1 MSSDPMRDPAT
12 PEEDVSE
19 KPDNEYRQDADGGP
33 TPEESHGHGRGG
45 MGEEVKRKEDRRFIT
60 GRGNYV
66 DDIKK
71 EGMLHCEL
79 VRSPHA
85 HARIE
90 GIDTS
95 RAEALDGVVAVLTA
109 EDLAAH
115 DLATMPTLMDDTQDV
130 LVSDKVKFQ
139 SQEVAAVIATDRYV
153 AKDGAEKVEVD
164 YETLDAVV
172 DSKKAMAEDAPL
184 VRDDIEGQEDNHI
197 FTWETGDEEATTQAF
212 EDADVTVE
220 EDMYYQRIHPAPIET
235 CGCVADWD
243 TANEKMTV
251 HLTSQAPHAH
261 RTLFSMVSGIPEH
274 KVRIV
279 SPDVG
284 GGFGNKVPI
293 YPGYV
298 VAAAA
303 SYVLGKPVKWV
314 EERSENIQTTHFA
327 RDYEMTGRVAATEE
341 GTITGID
348 VEVLANHGAYNA
360 AAQPSKFPAGFFKIF
375 TGSYDIPAA
384 HGTVDAVYTNT
395 APGGIAYRCSF
406 RVTEAVYLIE
416 RLVKS
421 LSQELDMDP
430 AELRRKNFIP
440 ADAFPYESA
449 TGWTY
454 DSGDYERA
462 LDQALEGVGYD
473 ELRAEQQRRIDE
485 DADKLL
491 GIGLST
497 FTEIVGAGPG
507 KQCDIAGV
515 EMFDSAEIRVHPTG
529 NATVRIG
536 VQTQGQGHET
546 TFAQIVAE
554 ELGLDVDDVTVE
566 HGDTDTDPYGLG
578 TYASRST
585 PVGGAATAVAARK
598 VREKAKSIAANELEV
613 DEADVEWDRDSGSFH
628 VTGAPD
634 RAVTMTEVAGA
645 SYMNSP
651 ANEEPGL
658 EAVDYYDPPN
668 MTYPFGAYVCVV
680 EIDRETGE
688 LEIPTFYALDD
699 CGNRINPMI
708 IEGQVHGGVAQ
719 GIATALLEEVT
730 YDDDGNVTAGDF
742 MNYLLP
748 TSMEVP
754 EMETDYTVTPSPHH
768 PIGAKGVGESPTVG
782 SPPAVVNAVVDAMA
796 HAGVRHVDMPM
807 TPDRVWSVLD
817 DAGLARDPADAFDDG
832 AAVADGGDEDGTAAD
847 D

>member
-1 MSSDPMRDPAT
+1 MSSETRD
-12 PEEDVSE
+12 
-19 KPDNEYRQDADGGP
+19 KPDAKYREDEDGGP
-33 TPEESHGHGRGG
+33 NPEKDCGHDRGG

-71 EGMLHCEL
+71 EGMLHCEI

-85 HARIE
+85 HANVESINTE
-90 GIDTS
+90 
-95 RAEALDGVVAVLTA
+95 RAEKMDEVVAVLTA

-115 DLATMPTLMDDTQDV
+115 DLATMPTLMDDTQEV
-130 LVSDKVKFQ
+130 LVRDKVKFQ
-139 SQEVAAVIATDRYV
+139 SQEVAAVIATDRYA
-153 AKDGAEKVEVD
+153 AKDGAERVEVEYD
-164 YETLDAVV
+164 TLDPVV
-172 DSKKAMAEDAPL
+172 EAEKAKDEDAPV
-184 VRDDIEGQEDNHI
+184 VREDLDQDDNHI
-197 FTWETGDEEATTQAF
+197 FTWETGDEEATEEAF
-212 EDADVTVE
+212 EEAPVTVE
-220 EDMYYQRIHPAPIET
+220 EDMYYQRLHPAPIET

-243 TANEKMTV
+243 QDDEKMTV
-251 HLTSQAPHAH
+251 HMTSQAPHAH
-261 RTLFSMVSGIPEH
+261 RTLFSMVSGIPEN

-303 SYVLGKPVKWV
+303 SYVLERPVKWV
-314 EERSENIQTTHFA
+314 EERSENIQTTSFA
-327 RDYEMTGRVAATEE
+327 RDYDMTGRIAATEDGE
-341 GTITGID
+341 ITAVD
-348 VEVLANHGAYNA
+348 VDVLADHGAYNA

-375 TGSYDIPAA
+375 TGSYDIEHA
-384 HGTVDAVYTNT
+384 HGTVDAYYTNT

-416 RLVKS
+416 RMVKA
-421 LSQELDMDP
+421 LAQELDMDP
-430 AELRRKNFIP
+430 AEVRRKNFIP
-440 ADAFPYESA
+440 KEAFPYESS

-462 LDQALEGVGYD
+462 LDKALESVDYD
-473 ELRAEQQRRIDE
+473 ELREEQQRRIAND
-485 DADKLL
+485 DDKLL

-554 ELGLDVDDVTVE
+554 ELGLDVEDVTVE
-566 HGDTDTDPYGLG
+566 HGDTDTEPYGLG

-598 VREKAKSIAANELEV
+598 VREKAKSIASNELEV
-613 DEADVEWDRDSGSFH
+613 AEEDVVWDRQSGAFH
-628 VTGAPD
+628 VKGAPD
-634 RAVTMTEVAGA
+634 RSLTIEEIAGA

-651 ANEEPGL
+651 PDEEPGL

-668 MTYPFGAYVCVV
+668 MTFPFGAYVCVV
-680 EIDRETGE
+680 EVDRETGE
-688 LEIPTFYALDD
+688 VDIRNFYALDD

-708 IEGQVHGGVAQ
+708 VEGQVHGGVAQ
-719 GIATALLEEVT
+719 GIGTAMLEHVT
-730 YDDDGNVTAGDF
+730 YDDEGNVTAGDF

-748 TSMEVP
+748 TSMEIP
-754 EMETDYTVTPSPHH
+754 EIETDYTVTPSPHH

-782 SPPAVVNAVVDAMA
+782 SPPAVVNAVVDAME
-796 HAGVRHVDMPM
+796 HAGVTHVDMPM
-807 TPDRVWSVLD
+807 TPDRVWEVLD
-817 DAGLARDPADAFDDG
+817 DAGLAIDPAENMEFDIDVEDAS
-832 AAVADGGDEDGTAAD
+832 AD

>member
-1 MSSDPMRDPAT
+1 MSSDRRT
-12 PEEDVSE
+12 
-19 KPDNEYRQDADGGP
+19 KPDEPYREDADGGP
-33 TPEESHGHGRGG
+33 DPETHCGHGRGG
-45 MGEEVKRKEDRRFIT
+45 MGQEVKRKEDRRFIT
-60 GRGNYV
+60 GQGRYV

-71 EGMLHCEL
+71 EGMLHCQI
-79 VRSPHA
+79 VRSQYA

-90 GIDTS
+90 EIDTEA
-95 RAEALDGVVAVLTA
+95 AEAVDGVVAVLTA
-109 EDLAAH
+109 EDLAAY
-115 DLATMPTLMDDTQDV
+115 DLATMPTLMEDTQEV
-130 LVSDKVKFQ
+130 LVADKVKFQ
-139 SQEVAAVIATDRYV
+139 SQEVAAVIAEDRYA
-153 AKDGAEKVEVD
+153 AKDGAEAVRVSYD
-164 YETLDAVV
+164 SLDPVT
-172 DSKKAMAEDAPL
+172 DAEAALEDDAPV
-184 VRDDIEGQEDNHI
+184 VREDLEEETNHI
-197 FTWETGDEEATTQAF
+197 FTWEVGDAEETQAAF
-212 EDADVTVE
+212 DEADVTVE
-220 EDMYYQRIHPAPIET
+220 EDMFYQRLHPAPIET

-243 TANEKMTV
+243 GDDEQMTV

-303 SYVLGKPVKWV
+303 SYVLERPVKWI
-314 EERSENIQTTHFA
+314 EERSENIQTTSFA
-327 RDYEMTGRVAATEE
+327 RDYDMTGRLAATEDGE
-341 GTITGID
+341 ITAMD
-348 VEVLANHGAYNA
+348 VDVLANHGAYNA

-375 TGSYDIPAA
+375 TGSYDIETAHAKLDAA
-384 HGTVDAVYTNT
+384 YTNT

-406 RVTEAVYLIE
+406 RVTEAIYLLE
-416 RLVKS
+416 RMVTVLAD
-421 LSQELDMDP
+421 ELDVDP
-430 AELRRKNFIP
+430 AEIRRQNFIP
-440 ADAFPYESA
+440 EDAFPYESA

-462 LDQALEGVGYD
+462 LEKALDSVDYEA
-473 ELRAEQQRRIDE
+473 LREEQRERIE
-485 DADKLL
+485 NDADTLL

-515 EMFDSAEIRVHPTG
+515 EMFDSADIRLHPTG
-529 NATVRIG
+529 TATVRIG

-554 ELGLDVDDVTVE
+554 ELGLDVADVEVE
-566 HGDTDTDPYGLG
+566 HGDTDTEPYGLG

-598 VREKAKSIAANELEV
+598 VREKARKIAANELEV
-613 DEADVEWDRDSGSFH
+613 AEEDVVWDRQSGDFA
-628 VTGAPD
+628 VAGAPD
-634 RAVTMTEVAGA
+634 RSLSIEEVAGA
-645 SYMNSP
+645 AYMNSP
-651 ANEEPGL
+651 AEAEPGL

-668 MTYPFGAYVCVV
+668 MTFPFGAYVCVV

-688 LEIPTFYALDD
+688 VDIRRFYALDD
-699 CGNRINPMI
+699 CGKRINPMI

-719 GIATALLEEVT
+719 GIGTALMEAVT
-730 YDDDGNVTAGDF
+730 YDENGNVTAGDF

-748 TSMEVP
+748 TSMEIP

-782 SPPAVVNAVVDAMA
+782 SPPAIVNAVVDAMS
-796 HAGVRHVDMPM
+796 HAGVRHVDMPL
-807 TPDRVWSVLD
+807 TPDRVWEAMN
-817 DAGLARDPADAFDDG
+817 DAGLTRDPIEG
-832 AAVADGGDEDGTAAD
+832 LEVADEAAGDD
-847 D
+847 

>member
-1 MSSDPMRDPAT
+1 MSSDTR
-12 PEEDVSE
+12 E
-19 KPDNEYRQDADGGP
+19 KPDAKYRHDEDGGP
-33 TPEESHGHGRGG
+33 DPEEHGGHGRGG

-66 DDIKK
+66 DDVKK
-71 EGMLHCEL
+71 DGMLHCEV

-85 HARIE
+85 HAEVKNIKTE
-90 GIDTS
+90 
-95 RAEALDGVVAVLTA
+95 RAEAMDGVVAVLTA
-109 EDLAAH
+109 EDLEAY
-115 DLATMPTLMDDTQDV
+115 DLATMPTLMDDTQEV
-130 LVSDKVKFQ
+130 LVKDKVKFQ
-139 SQEVAAVIATDRYV
+139 SQEVAAVIAEDRYL
-153 AKDGAEKVEVD
+153 AKDGAEKVQVNYDSREP
-164 YETLDAVV
+164 VV
-172 DSKKAMAEDAPL
+172 DAETAKREDAPV
-184 VRDDIEGQEDNHI
+184 VREDIDQESNHI
-197 FTWETGDEEATTQAF
+197 FTWETGDEAATREAF
-212 EDADVTVE
+212 EAADVTVE
-220 EDMYYQRIHPAPIET
+220 EDMYYQRLHPAPIET

-243 TANEKMTV
+243 QDNEKMTV
-251 HLTSQAPHAH
+251 HMTSQAPHAH

-298 VAAAA
+298 IAAAA
-303 SYVLGKPVKWV
+303 SYVLEQPVKWV
-314 EERSENIQTTHFA
+314 EERSENIQTTSFA
-327 RDYEMTGRVAATEE
+327 RDYDMTGRIAATEDGE
-341 GTITGID
+341 ITAVD
-348 VEVLANHGAYNA
+348 VDVLANHGAYNA

-375 TGSYDIPAA
+375 TGSYDIDAA
-384 HGTVDAVYTNT
+384 HGELEAYYTNT

-416 RLVKS
+416 RMVKV
-421 LSQELDMDP
+421 LAQELDMDP
-430 AELRRKNFIP
+430 AEVRRKNFIP
-440 ADAFPYESA
+440 EDAFPYESA

-454 DSGDYERA
+454 DSGDYHRA
-462 LDQALEGVGYD
+462 LDKALESTNYHD
-473 ELRAEQQRRIDE
+473 LREEQQRRIEKD
-485 DADKLL
+485 DDKLL

-515 EMFDSAEIRVHPTG
+515 EMFDSAEIRLHPTG
-529 NATVRIG
+529 KATVRIG

-554 ELGLDVDDVTVE
+554 ELGLDVDDVQVE
-566 HGDTDTDPYGLG
+566 HGDTDTEPYGLG

-613 DEADVEWDRDSGSFH
+613 AEEDVVWDRESGQFH
-628 VTGAPD
+628 VQGVPEQSLSIAD
-634 RAVTMTEVAGA
+634 IAGA

-651 ANEEPGL
+651 PDQEPGL

-668 MTYPFGAYVCVV
+668 MTFPFGAYVCVV
-680 EIDRETGE
+680 EVDRETGE
-688 LEIPTFYALDD
+688 VDIRKFYALDD
-699 CGNRINPMI
+699 CGNRINPMVV
-708 IEGQVHGGVAQ
+708 EGQIHGGLAQ
-719 GIATALLEEVT
+719 GIGTAMMEHVS
-730 YDDDGNVTAGDF
+730 YDDNGNVTAGDF

-748 TSMEVP
+748 TAMEIP

-782 SPPAVVNAVVDAMA
+782 SPPAIVNAVVDAME
-796 HAGVRHVDMPM
+796 HAGVSHVDMPM
-807 TPDRVWSVLD
+807 TPDRVWGKLEE
-817 DAGLARDPADAFDDG
+817 AGLAKDPAEDLELDIDG
-832 AAVADGGDEDGTAAD
+832 EEAAGD
-847 D
+847 

>member
-1 MSSDPMRDPAT
+1 MSSDR
-12 PEEDVSE
+12 SQ
-19 KPDNEYRQDADGGP
+19 KPDERFRFDEDGGP
-33 TPEESHGHGRGG
+33 EPEKTCGHDRGG
-45 MGEEVKRKEDRRFIT
+45 MGEDVRRKEDRRFVT
-60 GRGNYV
+60 GEGTYV

-71 EGMLHCEL
+71 DGMLHCEI
-79 VRSPHA
+79 VRSPHG
-85 HARIE
+85 HARVVD
-90 GIDTS
+90 IDGS
-95 RAEALDGVVAVLTA
+95 RAESMDDVVAVITA

-115 DLATMPTLMDDTQDV
+115 DLATMPTLMDDTQEV
-130 LVSDKVKFQ
+130 LVREKVKFQ
-139 SQEVAAVIATDRYV
+139 SQEVAAVIATDRYA
-153 AKDGAEKVEVD
+153 AKDGAERVEVEYD
-164 YETLDAVV
+164 TLDAVV
-172 DSKKAMAEDAPL
+172 DAADAKAEDAPI
-184 VRDDIEGQEDNHI
+184 VREDLEEDTNHI
-197 FTWETGDEEATTQAF
+197 FTWEAGDEEATEQAF
-212 EDADVTVE
+212 ADADVTVE
-220 EDMYYQRIHPAPIET
+220 QDMYYQRLHPAPIET

-243 TANEKMTV
+243 EDDEQMTV
-251 HLTSQAPHAH
+251 HMTSQAPHAH

-303 SYVLGKPVKWV
+303 SYVLEQPVKWV
-314 EERSENIQTTHFA
+314 EERSENVQTTSFA
-327 RDYEMTGRVAATEE
+327 RDYDMTGRIAATEDGE
-341 GTITGID
+341 ILGID
-348 VEVLANHGAYNA
+348 TEVLANHGAYNA

-375 TGSYDIPAA
+375 TGSYDVPAA
-384 HGTVDAVYTNT
+384 HASLDAYYTNT

-406 RVTEAVYLIE
+406 RVTEAVYLVE
-416 RLVKS
+416 RLVKA
-421 LSQELDMDP
+421 LAQELDADP
-430 AELRRKNFIP
+430 AEIRRQNFIP
-440 ADAFPYESA
+440 EDAFPYESA
-449 TGWTY
+449 TGWEY
-454 DSGDYERA
+454 DSGNYERA
-462 LDQALEGVGYD
+462 LDKALESVDYD
-473 ELRAEQQRRIDE
+473 GLREEQAERIEND
-485 DADKLL
+485 DDTLL

-515 EMFDSAEIRVHPTG
+515 EMFDSCEIRVHPTG
-529 NATVRIG
+529 TATVRIG

-554 ELGLDVDDVTVE
+554 ELGLDVDSVEVE
-566 HGDTDTDPYGLG
+566 HGDTDTEPYGLG

-598 VREKAKSIAANELEV
+598 VREKAKSVAANELEA
-613 DEADVEWDRDSGSFH
+613 DEEDVVWSRESGAFSIE
-628 VTGAPD
+628 GAPE
-634 RAVTMTEVAGA
+634 RTVTIEEVAAA

-651 ANEEPGL
+651 ADEEPGL

-680 EIDRETGE
+680 EVDRETGE
-688 LEIPTFYALDD
+688 VDIRQFYALDD

-719 GIATALLEEVT
+719 GIGTAMLEHVT

-748 TSMEVP
+748 TAMEIP

-782 SPPAVVNAVVDAMA
+782 SPPAIVNAVVDAMA

-807 TPDRVWSVLD
+807 TADRVWEVLD
-817 DAGLARDPADAFDDG
+817 DAGLSKEPSERFDFDAGAD
-832 AAVADGGDEDGTAAD
+832 DEAAAD
-847 D
+847 DD

>member
-1 MSSDPMRDPAT
+1 MSSDTRRKPDEKYR
-12 PEEDVSE
+12 EDV
-19 KPDNEYRQDADGGP
+19 DGGP
-33 TPEESHGHGRGG
+33 DPEAHGGHGRGG

-60 GRGNYV
+60 GRGTYV

-71 EGMLHCEL
+71 DGMLHCHV

-85 HARIE
+85 HAE
-90 GIDTS
+90 VTDIDTS
-95 RAEALDGVVAVLTA
+95 RAEKMDEVVAVLTA
-109 EDLAAH
+109 EDLAAY
-115 DLATMPTLMDDTQDV
+115 DLATMPTLMDDTQEV
-130 LVSDKVKFQ
+130 LVRDKVKFQ
-139 SQEVAAVIATDRYV
+139 SQEVAAVIATDRY
-153 AKDGAEKVEVD
+153 AARDGADKVAVD
-164 YETLDAVV
+164 YETLDPVV
-172 DSKKAMAEDAPL
+172 DAETAKQADAPV
-184 VRDDIEGQEDNHI
+184 VREDIDQEDNHI
-197 FTWETGDEEATTQAF
+197 FTWETGDAEATERAF
-212 EDADVTVE
+212 ETADVTVE
-220 EDMYYQRIHPAPIET
+220 QDMYYQRLHPAPIET

-243 TANEKMTV
+243 PDNEKMTV
-251 HLTSQAPHAH
+251 HMTSQAPHAH

-298 VAAAA
+298 IAAAA
-303 SYVLGKPVKWV
+303 SYVIGQPVKWI
-314 EERSENIQTTHFA
+314 EERSENIQTTAFA
-327 RDYEMTGRVAATEE
+327 RDYDMTGRIAATEDGE
-341 GTITGID
+341 ITAVD
-348 VEVLANHGAYNA
+348 VDVLANHGAYNA

-375 TGSYDIPAA
+375 TGSYDIEAA
-384 HGTVDAVYTNT
+384 HGTLDAYYTNT

-416 RLVKS
+416 RLVKV
-421 LSQELDMDP
+421 LADELDMDP
-430 AELRRKNFIP
+430 AEVRRRNFIP
-440 ADAFPYESA
+440 KEAFPYESA

-462 LDQALEGVGYD
+462 LDKALASVDYEG
-473 ELRAEQQRRIDE
+473 LRAEQERRRE
-485 DADKLL
+485 ADDDTLL

-529 NATVRIG
+529 KATVRIG

-554 ELGLDVDDVTVE
+554 ELGLDVADVTVE
-566 HGDTDTDPYGLG
+566 HGDTDTEPYGLG

-613 DEADVEWDRDSGSFH
+613 DVEDVTWDRASGAFH

-634 RAVTMTEVAGA
+634 RSVTLAEVAGA

-651 ANEEPGL
+651 ADQEPGL

-668 MTYPFGAYVCVV
+668 MTFPFGAYVCVV
-680 EIDRETGE
+680 EVDRETGE
-688 LEIPTFYALDD
+688 VDIRQFYALDD

-708 IEGQVHGGVAQ
+708 VEGQVHGGLAQ
-719 GIATALLEEVT
+719 GIGTAMLEHVT
-730 YDDDGNVTAGDF
+730 YDDNGNVTAGDF

-748 TSMEVP
+748 TAMEVP
-754 EMETDYTVTPSPHH
+754 EMDTDYTVTPSPHH

-782 SPPAVVNAVVDAMA
+782 SPPAIVNAVVDAMS
-796 HAGVRHVDMPM
+796 HAGVTHVDMPM
-807 TPDRVWSVLD
+807 TPDRVWAALD
-817 DAGLARDPADAFDDG
+817 EADLAVDPADRLEFEFDVEADAGPDADSDG
-832 AAVADGGDEDGTAAD
+832 DGEASAD
-847 D
+847 

>member
-1 MSSDPMRDPAT
+1 MSSDRRT
-12 PEEDVSE
+12 
-19 KPDNEYRQDADGGP
+19 KPDEPYREDADGGP
-33 TPEESHGHGRGG
+33 DPETHCGHGRGG
-45 MGEEVKRKEDRRFIT
+45 MGQEVKRKEDRRFIT
-60 GRGNYV
+60 GQGRYV

-71 EGMLHCEL
+71 EGMLHCQI
-79 VRSPHA
+79 VRSQYA

-90 GIDTS
+90 EIDTEA
-95 RAEALDGVVAVLTA
+95 AEVVDGVVAVLTA
-109 EDLAAH
+109 EDLAAY
-115 DLATMPTLMDDTQDV
+115 DLATMPTLMEDTQEV
-130 LVSDKVKFQ
+130 LVADKVKFQ
-139 SQEVAAVIATDRYV
+139 SQEVAAVIAEDRYA
-153 AKDGAEKVEVD
+153 AKDGAEAVRVSYD
-164 YETLDAVV
+164 SLDPVT
-172 DSKKAMAEDAPL
+172 DAEAALEDDAPV
-184 VRDDIEGQEDNHI
+184 VREDLEEDTNHI
-197 FTWETGDEEATTQAF
+197 FTWEVGDAEETQAAF
-212 EDADVTVE
+212 DEADVTVE
-220 EDMYYQRIHPAPIET
+220 EDMFYQRLHPAPIET

-243 TANEKMTV
+243 GDDEQMTV

-303 SYVLGKPVKWV
+303 SYVLERPVKWI
-314 EERSENIQTTHFA
+314 EERSENIQTTSFA
-327 RDYEMTGRVAATEE
+327 RDYDMTGRLAATADGE
-341 GTITGID
+341 ITAMD
-348 VEVLANHGAYNA
+348 VDVLANHGAYNA

-375 TGSYDIPAA
+375 TGSYDIETAHAKLDAA
-384 HGTVDAVYTNT
+384 YTNT

-406 RVTEAVYLIE
+406 RVTEAIYLLE
-416 RLVKS
+416 RMVTVLAD
-421 LSQELDMDP
+421 ELDVDP
-430 AELRRKNFIP
+430 AEIRRQNFIP
-440 ADAFPYESA
+440 EDAFPYESA

-462 LDQALEGVGYD
+462 LEKALDSVDYEA
-473 ELRAEQQRRIDE
+473 LREEQRERIE
-485 DADKLL
+485 NDADTLL

-515 EMFDSAEIRVHPTG
+515 EMFDSADIRLHPTG
-529 NATVRIG
+529 TATVRIG

-554 ELGLDVDDVTVE
+554 ELGLDVADVEVE
-566 HGDTDTDPYGLG
+566 HGDTDTEPYGLG

-598 VREKAKSIAANELEV
+598 VREKARNIAANELEV
-613 DEADVEWDRDSGSFH
+613 AGEDVVWDRQSGDFA
-628 VTGAPD
+628 VAGAPD
-634 RAVTMTEVAGA
+634 RSLSIEEVAGA
-645 SYMNSP
+645 AYMNSP
-651 ANEEPGL
+651 AEAEPGL

-668 MTYPFGAYVCVV
+668 MTFPFGAYVCVV

-688 LEIPTFYALDD
+688 VDIRQFYALDD
-699 CGNRINPMI
+699 CGKRINPMI

-719 GIATALLEEVT
+719 GIGTALMEAVT
-730 YDDDGNVTAGDF
+730 YDENGNVTAGDF

-748 TSMEVP
+748 TSMEIP

-782 SPPAVVNAVVDAMA
+782 SPPAIVNAVVDAMS
-796 HAGVRHVDMPM
+796 HAGVRHVDMPL
-807 TPDRVWSVLD
+807 TPDRVWEAMN
-817 DAGLARDPADAFDDG
+817 DAGLTRDPIEG
-832 AAVADGGDEDGTAAD
+832 LEVADEAAGDD
-847 D
+847 

>member
-1 MSSDPMRDPAT
+1 MSSESDAT
-12 PEEDVSE
+12 ETEAE
-19 KPDNEYRQDADGGP
+19 TQKPDAKYRHDADGGP
-33 TPEESHGHGRGG
+33 DPERDHGHGRGG
-45 MGEEVKRKEDRRFIT
+45 MGEEVRRKEDRRFIT

-71 EGMLHCEL
+71 DGMLHCEI

-85 HARIE
+85 HARIND
-90 GIDTS
+90 INKD
-95 RAEALDGVVAVLTA
+95 RALKLDGVVAVLTA
-109 EDLAAH
+109 DDLAEY
-115 DLATMPTLMDDTQDV
+115 DLATMPTLMEDTQDV
-130 LVSDKVKFQ
+130 LVNDKVKFQ

-153 AKDGAEKVEVD
+153 AKDGADKVEVD
-164 YETLDAVV
+164 YETLDPVV
-172 DSKKAMAEDAPL
+172 DAADAMEEDAPL
-184 VRDDIEGQEDNHI
+184 VRDDIEGQESNHI
-197 FTWETGDEEATTQAF
+197 FSWETGDAEATEAAF
-212 EDADVTVE
+212 DEADVVVE
-220 EDMYYQRIHPAPIET
+220 EDMYYQRLHPAPIET

-243 TANEKMTV
+243 TADEKMTV
-251 HLTSQAPHAH
+251 HMTSQAPHAH

-303 SYVLGKPVKWV
+303 SYVLGQPVKWI
-314 EERSENIQTTHFA
+314 EERSENIQTTSFA
-327 RDYEMTGRVAATEE
+327 RDYDMTGRIAATADGE
-341 GTITGID
+341 ITGVD
-348 VEVLANHGAYNA
+348 VDVLANHGAYNA

-384 HGTVDAVYTNT
+384 HGHLDAVYTNT

-416 RLVKS
+416 RLVKA
-421 LSQELDMDP
+421 LAQELEMDP

-440 ADAFPYESA
+440 KEAFPYESA

-462 LDQALEGVGYD
+462 LDKALESVDYEG
-473 ELRAEQQRRIDE
+473 LREEQQRRIDE
-485 DADKLL
+485 DDDRLL
-491 GIGLST
+491 GVGLST

-507 KQCDIAGV
+507 KQCDIAGI

-529 NATVRIG
+529 KATVRIG

-554 ELGLDVDDVTVE
+554 ELGMDVQDVQVE
-566 HGDTDTDPYGLG
+566 HGDTDTEPYGLG

-598 VREKAKSIAANELEV
+598 VREKAKKIAANELEV
-613 DEADVEWDRDSGSFH
+613 AEADVTWDRDSGAFH
-628 VTGAPD
+628 VEGAPD
-634 RAVTMTEVAGA
+634 RAVTMTEVAAA

-651 ANEEPGL
+651 ADEEPGL

-668 MTYPFGAYVCVV
+668 MTYPFGSYVCVV
-680 EIDRETGE
+680 EVDRETGE
-688 LEIPTFYALDD
+688 VDIRQFYALDD

-719 GIATALLEEVT
+719 GIGTAMLEHVT
-730 YDDDGNVTAGDF
+730 YDENGNVTGGDF

-748 TSMEVP
+748 TSMEIP
-754 EMETDYTVTPSPHH
+754 EMDTDYTVTPSPHH

-782 SPPAVVNAVVDAMA
+782 SPPAIVNAVVDAMA
-796 HAGVRHVDMPM
+796 HAGVTHVDMPL
-807 TPDRVWSVLD
+807 TPDRVWDVLD
-817 DAGLARDPADAFDDG
+817 DAGLARDPAERLAGELELDLGDDAD
-832 AAVADGGDEDGTAAD
+832 ASAD
-847 D
+847 

>member
-1 MSSDPMRDPAT
+1 MSSDTDDTRQ
-12 PEEDVSE
+12 
-19 KPDNEYRQDADGGP
+19 KPDEQYRHDVDGGP
-33 TPEESHGHGRGG
+33 NPEEHCGHGRGG
-45 MGEEVKRKEDRRFIT
+45 MGEDVKRKEDRRFIT
-60 GRGNYV
+60 GHGNYV
-66 DDIKK
+66 DDVKK
-71 EGMLHCEL
+71 DGMLHCEV

-90 GIDTS
+90 AIDTE
-95 RAEALDGVVAVLTA
+95 RAEAMDDVVAVLTA

-130 LVSDKVKFQ
+130 LVADKVKFQ
-139 SQEVAAVIATDRYV
+139 SQEVAAVVATDRYA
-153 AKDGAEKVEVD
+153 AKDGAERVD
-164 YETLDAVV
+164 VTYETLDPVV
-172 DSKKAMAEDAPL
+172 EAEDAKAEDAPI
-184 VRDDIEGQEDNHI
+184 VREDLDEDTNHI
-197 FTWETGDEEATTQAF
+197 FTWETGDEAATEAAF
-212 EDADVTVE
+212 EAADVVAE
-220 EDMYYQRIHPAPIET
+220 ETMYYQRIHPAPIET

-243 TANEKMTV
+243 PDNDKMTV
-251 HLTSQAPHAH
+251 HMTSQAPHAH
-261 RTLFSMVSGIPEH
+261 RTLFSMVSGIPEN

-298 VAAAA
+298 IAAAA
-303 SYVLGKPVKWV
+303 SYVLETPVKWV
-314 EERSENIQTTHFA
+314 EERSENIQTTSFA
-327 RDYEMTGRVAATEE
+327 RDYDMTGRIAATEDGE
-341 GTITGID
+341 ITAID
-348 VEVLANHGAYNA
+348 VDVLANHGAYNA

-375 TGSYDIPAA
+375 TGSYDIEAA
-384 HGTVDAVYTNT
+384 HGSLDAYYTNT

-406 RVTEAVYLIE
+406 RVTEAVYLVE
-416 RLVKS
+416 RMVRVLAE
-421 LSQELDMDP
+421 ELDMDP

-440 ADAFPYESA
+440 KEAFPYESS

-462 LDQALEGVGYD
+462 LDKALESVDYD
-473 ELRAEQQRRIDE
+473 GLREEQQRRIEEND
-485 DADKLL
+485 DKLL

-507 KQCDIAGV
+507 KQCDIAGI

-529 NATVRIG
+529 KATVRIG

-554 ELGLDVDDVTVE
+554 ELGLDVDEVTVE
-566 HGDTDTDPYGLG
+566 HGDTDTEPYGLG

-598 VREKAKSIAANELEV
+598 VRDKAKRVAANELEV
-613 DEADVEWDRDSGSFH
+613 AKEDVVWDRESGAFH
-628 VTGAPD
+628 VEGAPD
-634 RAVTMTEVAGA
+634 RTITMAEIAGA

-651 ANEEPGL
+651 ADEEPGL

-668 MTYPFGAYVCVV
+668 MTFPFGAYVCVV

-688 LEIPTFYALDD
+688 VDIRKFYALDD

-708 IEGQVHGGVAQ
+708 IEGQVHGGLAQ
-719 GIATALLEEVT
+719 GIGTAMLEHVT
-730 YDDDGNVTAGDF
+730 YDDNGNVTGGDF

-748 TSMEVP
+748 TSMEIP

-782 SPPAVVNAVVDAMA
+782 SPPAIVNAVVDAMS
-796 HAGVRHVDMPM
+796 HAGVTHVDMPM
-807 TPDRVWSVLD
+807 TPDRVWDVLD
-817 DAGLARDPADAFDDG
+817 EAGLATDPADRFEFDFDDESE
-832 AAVADGGDEDGTAAD
+832 AAAD

>member
-1 MSSDPMRDPAT
+1 MSS
-12 PEEDVSE
+12 ESQ
-19 KPDNEYRQDADGGP
+19 KPDAKYRQDEDGGP
-33 TPEESHGHGRGG
+33 DPEEHGGHGRGG

-71 EGMLHCEL
+71 DGMLHCEI

-85 HARIE
+85 HADVKNIRTE
-90 GIDTS
+90 
-95 RAEALDGVVAVLTA
+95 RAEQMDGVVAVLTA
-109 EDLAAH
+109 EDLEAY
-115 DLATMPTLMDDTQDV
+115 DLATMPTLMDDTQEV
-130 LVSDKVKFQ
+130 LVKDKVKFQ
-139 SQEVAAVIATDRYV
+139 SQEVAAVIAEDRYL
-153 AKDGAEKVEVD
+153 AKDGAEKVHVNYD
-164 YETLDAVV
+164 SRDPVV
-172 DSKKAMAEDAPL
+172 DAGKAKAEDAPV
-184 VRDDIEGQEDNHI
+184 VREDIDQESNHI
-197 FTWETGDEEATTQAF
+197 FTWETGDEDATRAAF
-212 EDADVTVE
+212 EAADVTVE
-220 EDMYYQRIHPAPIET
+220 EDMYYQRLHPAPIET

-243 TANEKMTV
+243 QDNEKMTV
-251 HLTSQAPHAH
+251 HMTSQAPHAH

-303 SYVLGKPVKWV
+303 SYVLEQPVKWV
-314 EERSENIQTTHFA
+314 EERSENIQTTSFA
-327 RDYEMTGRVAATEE
+327 RDYDMTGRVAATEDGE
-341 GTITGID
+341 IKAVD
-348 VEVLANHGAYNA
+348 VDVLANHGAYNA

-375 TGSYDIPAA
+375 TGSYDIEAA
-384 HGTVDAVYTNT
+384 HGELEAYYTNT

-406 RVTEAVYLIE
+406 RVTEAIYLIE
-416 RLVKS
+416 RMVKV
-421 LSQELDMDP
+421 LAQELDMDP
-430 AELRRKNFIP
+430 AEVRRENFIP
-440 ADAFPYESA
+440 KEAFPYESA

-462 LDQALEGVGYD
+462 LDKALESTNYH
-473 ELRAEQQRRIDE
+473 ELREEQQRRVEE
-485 DADKLL
+485 DDDKLL

-529 NATVRIG
+529 KATVRIG

-554 ELGLDVDDVTVE
+554 ELGMDVDDVQVE
-566 HGDTDTDPYGLG
+566 HGDTDTEPYGLG

-613 DEADVEWDRDSGSFH
+613 AEEDVVWDRTSGQFH
-628 VTGAPD
+628 VKGVPEQSLSIA
-634 RAVTMTEVAGA
+634 EIAGA

-651 ANEEPGL
+651 PDEEPGL

-668 MTYPFGAYVCVV
+668 MTFPFGAYVCVV

-688 LEIPTFYALDD
+688 VDIRKFYALDD
-699 CGNRINPMI
+699 CGNRINPMVV
-708 IEGQVHGGVAQ
+708 EGQVHGGLAQ
-719 GIATALLEEVT
+719 GIGTAMMEHVS
-730 YDDDGNVTAGDF
+730 YDDNGNVTAGDF

-748 TSMEVP
+748 TAMEIP

-782 SPPAVVNAVVDAMA
+782 SPPAIVNAVVDAME
-796 HAGVRHVDMPM
+796 HAGVSHVDMPM
-807 TPDRVWSVLD
+807 TPDRVWQKLD
-817 DAGLARDPADAFDDG
+817 EAGLAKDPAEDLELDLEG
-832 AAVADGGDEDGTAAD
+832 EEAAGD
-847 D
+847 

>member
-1 MSSDPMRDPAT
+1 MSSDRRT
-12 PEEDVSE
+12 
-19 KPDNEYRQDADGGP
+19 KPDEPYREDADGGP
-33 TPEESHGHGRGG
+33 DPETHCGHGRGG
-45 MGEEVKRKEDRRFIT
+45 MGQEVKRKEDRRFIT
-60 GRGNYV
+60 GQGRYV

-71 EGMLHCEL
+71 EGMLHCQI
-79 VRSPHA
+79 VRSQYA

-90 GIDTS
+90 EIDTEA
-95 RAEALDGVVAVLTA
+95 AEAVDGVVAVLTA
-109 EDLAAH
+109 EDLAAY
-115 DLATMPTLMDDTQDV
+115 DLATMPTLMEDTQEV
-130 LVSDKVKFQ
+130 LVADKVKFQ
-139 SQEVAAVIATDRYV
+139 SQEVAAVIAEDRYA
-153 AKDGAEKVEVD
+153 AKDGAEAVRVSYD
-164 YETLDAVV
+164 SLDPVT
-172 DSKKAMAEDAPL
+172 DAEAALEDDAPV
-184 VRDDIEGQEDNHI
+184 VREDLEEDTNHI
-197 FTWETGDEEATTQAF
+197 FTWEVGDAEETQAAF
-212 EDADVTVE
+212 DEADVTVE
-220 EDMYYQRIHPAPIET
+220 EDMFYQRLHPAPIET

-243 TANEKMTV
+243 GDDEQMTV

-303 SYVLGKPVKWV
+303 SYVLERPVKWI
-314 EERSENIQTTHFA
+314 EERSENIQTTSFA
-327 RDYEMTGRVAATEE
+327 RDYDMTGRLAATEDGE
-341 GTITGID
+341 ITAMD
-348 VEVLANHGAYNA
+348 VDVLANHGAYNA

-375 TGSYDIPAA
+375 TGSYDIETAHAKLDAA
-384 HGTVDAVYTNT
+384 YTNT

-406 RVTEAVYLIE
+406 RVTEAIYLLE
-416 RLVKS
+416 RMVTVLAD
-421 LSQELDMDP
+421 ELDADP
-430 AELRRKNFIP
+430 AEIRRKNFIP
-440 ADAFPYESA
+440 EDAFPYESA

-462 LDQALEGVGYD
+462 LEKALDWVDYEA
-473 ELRAEQQRRIDE
+473 LREEQRERIE
-485 DADKLL
+485 NDADTLL

-515 EMFDSAEIRVHPTG
+515 EMFDSADIRLHPTG
-529 NATVRIG
+529 TATVRIG

-554 ELGLDVDDVTVE
+554 ELGLDVADVEVE
-566 HGDTDTDPYGLG
+566 HGDTDTEPYGLG

-598 VREKAKSIAANELEV
+598 VREKARKIAANELEV
-613 DEADVEWDRDSGSFH
+613 AEEDVVWDRQSGDFA
-628 VTGAPD
+628 VAGAPD
-634 RAVTMTEVAGA
+634 RSLSIEEVAGA
-645 SYMNSP
+645 AYMNSP
-651 ANEEPGL
+651 AEAEPGL

-668 MTYPFGAYVCVV
+668 MTFPFGAYVCVV

-688 LEIPTFYALDD
+688 VDIRQFYALDD
-699 CGNRINPMI
+699 CGKRINPMI

-719 GIATALLEEVT
+719 GIGTALMEAVT
-730 YDDDGNVTAGDF
+730 YDENGNVTAGDF

-748 TSMEVP
+748 TSMEIP

-782 SPPAVVNAVVDAMA
+782 SPPAIVNAVVDAMS
-796 HAGVRHVDMPM
+796 HAGVRHLDMPL
-807 TPDRVWSVLD
+807 TPDRVWEAMN
-817 DAGLARDPADAFDDG
+817 DAGLTRDPIEG
-832 AAVADGGDEDGTAAD
+832 LEVADEAAGDD
-847 D
+847 

>member
-1 MSSDPMRDPAT
+1 MSHDVQDSPDAKYR
-12 PEEDVSE
+12 EDE
-19 KPDNEYRQDADGGP
+19 DGGP
-33 TPEESHGHGRGG
+33 DPEAHGGHGRGG
-45 MGEEVKRKEDRRFIT
+45 MGEEVKRKEDRRFVT
-60 GRGNYV
+60 GRGTYV

-71 EGMLHCEL
+71 DGMLHCHV

-85 HARIE
+85 HARVE
-90 GIDTS
+90 DIDTE
-95 RAEALDGVVAVLTA
+95 RAMDVDGVVAVLTS

-115 DLATMPTLMDDTQDV
+115 DLATMPTLMDDTQEV
-130 LVSDKVKFQ
+130 LVRDKVKFQ
-139 SQEVAAVIATDRYV
+139 SQEVAAVIAEDRYA
-153 AKDGAEKVEVD
+153 AKDGADRVQVEYD
-164 YETLDAVV
+164 TMDPVV
-172 DSKKAMAEDAPL
+172 DAEKAKDEDAPV
-184 VRDDIEGQEDNHI
+184 VREDIDQESNHI
-197 FTWETGDEEATTQAF
+197 FSWETGDEEATRQAF

-220 EDMYYQRIHPAPIET
+220 EDMYYQRLHPAPIET

-243 TANEKMTV
+243 QDAEKMTV
-251 HLTSQAPHAH
+251 HMTSQAPHAH

-303 SYVLGKPVKWV
+303 SYVLEQPVKWV
-314 EERSENIQTTHFA
+314 EERSENIQTTSFA
-327 RDYEMTGRVAATEE
+327 RDYDMTGKVAATEDGE
-341 GTITGID
+341 IEAID
-348 VEVLANHGAYNA
+348 VDVLANHGAYNA

-375 TGSYDIPAA
+375 TGSYDVDAA
-384 HGTVDAVYTNT
+384 HGSLEAYYTNT

-406 RVTEAVYLIE
+406 RVTEAVYLVE
-416 RLVKS
+416 RLVKV
-421 LSQELDMDP
+421 LAEELDMDP
-430 AELRRKNFIP
+430 AAVRRKNFIP
-440 ADAFPYESA
+440 SEAFPYESA

-462 LDQALEGVGYD
+462 LDQALEAVDYA
-473 ELRAEQQRRIDE
+473 ELREEQQRRLAE
-485 DADKLL
+485 DDDKLL

-515 EMFDSAEIRVHPTG
+515 EMFDSAEIRLHPTG
-529 NATVRIG
+529 KATVRIG

-554 ELGLDVDDVTVE
+554 ELGLDVDDVQVE
-566 HGDTDTDPYGLG
+566 HGDTDTEPYGLG

-598 VREKAKSIAANELEV
+598 VREKARSIAANELEV
-613 DEADVEWDRDSGSFH
+613 AEEDVEWDRQSGAFH

-634 RAVTMTEVAGA
+634 RSLTVADVAGA

-651 ANEEPGL
+651 ADQEPGL

-668 MTYPFGAYVCVV
+668 MTFPFGAYVCVV
-680 EIDRETGE
+680 EVDRETGE
-688 LEIPTFYALDD
+688 VDIRTFYALDD

-708 IEGQVHGGVAQ
+708 IEGQVHGGLAQ
-719 GIATALLEEVT
+719 GIGTAMLEEVT
-730 YDDDGNVTAGDF
+730 YDDSGNVTGGDF

-748 TSMEVP
+748 TSMEIP

-782 SPPAVVNAVVDAMA
+782 SPPAIVNAVVDAMS
-796 HAGVRHVDMPM
+796 HAGVDHVDMPM

-817 DAGLARDPADAFDDG
+817 EAGLAKEPADSLELDLDLDDEE
-832 AAVADGGDEDGTAAD
+832 ASAD
-847 D
+847 

>member
-1 MSSDPMRDPAT
+1 MSSET
-12 PEEDVSE
+12 E
-19 KPDNEYRQDADGGP
+19 KPDAKYRHDEDGGP
-33 TPEESHGHGRGG
+33 DPEAHHGHGRGG

-60 GRGNYV
+60 GHGNYV

-71 EGMLHCEL
+71 DGMLHCEI

-85 HARIE
+85 HAYVKSINK
-90 GIDTS
+90 D
-95 RAEALDGVVAVLTA
+95 RALNVDGVVAVLTA
-109 EDLAAH
+109 EDLAEY

-130 LVSDKVKFQ
+130 LVQDKVKFQ
-139 SQEVAAVIATDRYV
+139 SQEVAAVIATDRYN

-172 DSKKAMAEDAPL
+172 DARKALEPDAPL
-184 VRDDIEGQEDNHI
+184 VRDDIEGNDSNHI
-197 FTWETGDEEATTQAF
+197 FTWETGDKEATEKAF
-212 EDADVTVE
+212 DEADVTVE
-220 EDMYYQRIHPAPIET
+220 QDMYYQRIHPAPIET

-303 SYVLGKPVKWV
+303 SYVIGQPVKWM

-327 RDYEMTGRVAATEE
+327 RDYEMTGRVAATKE
-341 GTITGID
+341 GIITGID
-348 VEVLANHGAYNA
+348 VDVLADHGAYNA

-375 TGSYDIPAA
+375 TGSYDVPAA
-384 HGTVDAVYTNT
+384 YCKLDAAYTNT

-416 RLVKS
+416 RMVKV

-430 AELRRKNFIP
+430 AEIRRKNFIP
-440 ADAFPYESA
+440 KEAFPYESA

-462 LDQALEGVGYD
+462 LDKALEAVDYEG
-473 ELRAEQQRRIDE
+473 LREEQQRRL
-485 DADKLL
+485 DADDDKLL
-491 GIGLST
+491 GIGFST

-554 ELGLDVDDVTVE
+554 ELGLDVEDITIE

-598 VREKAKSIAANELEV
+598 VREKAKNIAANELEV
-613 DEADVEWDRDSGSFH
+613 AEEDVVWDRSTGAFQ
-628 VTGAPD
+628 VKGAPD
-634 RAVTMTEVAGA
+634 RSVTMKEVAFA
-645 SYMNSP
+645 SYTNSP
-651 ANEEPGL
+651 ATEEPGL

-668 MTYPFGAYVCVV
+668 MTFPFGAYVCVV

-688 LEIPTFYALDD
+688 VDIRKFYALDD
-699 CGNRINPMI
+699 CGNRINPMV
-708 IEGQVHGGVAQ
+708 IEGQIHGGLAQ
-719 GIATALLEEVT
+719 GIATAMLEEVT
-730 YDDDGNVTAGDF
+730 FDDNGNVTAGDF

-748 TSMEVP
+748 TAMEIP
-754 EMETDYTVTPSPHH
+754 HMDTDYTVTPSPHH

-782 SPPAVVNAVVDAMA
+782 SPPAIVNAVVDAMS

-817 DAGLARDPADAFDDG
+817 EAGLALDPADRFEFDADAG
-832 AAVADGGDEDGTAAD
+832 AEAD

>member
-1 MSSDPMRDPAT
+1 MSS
-12 PEEDVSE
+12 ESNE
-19 KPDNEYRQDADGGP
+19 KPDAVYRHDEDGGP
-33 TPEESHGHGRGG
+33 DPESHGGHGRGG
-45 MGEEVKRKEDRRFIT
+45 MGQSVTRKEDNRFIQ

-71 EGMLHCEL
+71 DGMLHCEI

-90 GIDTS
+90 DINTE
-95 RAEALDGVVAVLTA
+95 RALAVDGVIAVITA
-109 EDLAAH
+109 EDLAAYE
-115 DLATMPTLMDDTQDV
+115 LATMPTLMEDTQDV

-139 SQEVAAVIATDRYV
+139 YQEVAAVIAEDRYV
-153 AKDGAEKVEVD
+153 AKDGAEKVEVT
-164 YETLDAVV
+164 YEPLEPVV
-172 DSKKAMAEDAPL
+172 DPEAALEADAPL
-184 VRDDIEGQEDNHI
+184 VRDDIEDQDSNHI
-197 FTWETGDEEATTQAF
+197 FTWETGDQAATQQAF
-212 EDADVTVE
+212 DEAEVTVE
-220 EDMYYQRIHPAPIET
+220 EDMFYQRIHPAPIET

-243 TANEKMTV
+243 PANEKMTV
-251 HLTSQAPHAH
+251 HMTSQAPHAH
-261 RTLFSMVSGIPEH
+261 RTLFSIVSGIPEH

-303 SYVLGKPVKWV
+303 SYVIGQPVKWI
-314 EERSENIQTTHFA
+314 EERAENIQATHFG
-327 RDYEMTGRVAATEE
+327 RDYGMTGRLAATKD
-341 GTITGID
+341 GRITGFD
-348 VEVLANHGAYNA
+348 VDVIANHGAYNA

-375 TGSYDIPAA
+375 TGSYDIDTAYCKL
-384 HGTVDAVYTNT
+384 DAVYTNT

-406 RVTEAVYLIE
+406 RVTEAIYLVE
-416 RLVKS
+416 RMMKVLAD
-421 LSQELDMDP
+421 ELGMDP

-440 ADAFPYESA
+440 KEAFPYESA

-462 LDQALEGVGYD
+462 LDKVLEAVDY
-473 ELRAEQQRRIDE
+473 EALRAEQQCRLDE

-507 KQCDIAGV
+507 KQCDIAGI
-515 EMFDSAEIRVHPTG
+515 EMFDSCEIRVHPTG
-529 NATVRIG
+529 KATVRIG

-554 ELGLDVDDVTVE
+554 ELGMEVDDIVVE

-585 PVGGAATAVAARK
+585 PVAGAATAVAARK
-598 VREKAKSIAANELEV
+598 VREKAKKIAANELEV
-613 DEADVEWDRDSGSFH
+613 AERDIEWDRQSGAFH
-628 VTGAPD
+628 VRGAPD
-634 RAVTMTEVAGA
+634 RSVGITEVAAG

-651 ANEEPGL
+651 ATEEPAL

-668 MTYPFGAYVCVV
+668 MTYPFGAYLCVV
-680 EIDRETGE
+680 EVDRETGE
-688 LEIPTFYALDD
+688 IEFDRFYALDD

-708 IEGQVHGGVAQ
+708 IEGQVHGGIAQ
-719 GIATALLEEVT
+719 GLGTALLEHVK
-730 YDDDGNVTAGDF
+730 YDDNGNVTAGDF

-748 TSMEVP
+748 TAMEIP

-782 SPPAVVNAVVDAMA
+782 TPPAVVNAVVDAMS
-796 HAGVRHVDMPM
+796 HAGVRNINMPL
-807 TPDRVWSVLD
+807 TADRVWTVLD
-817 DAGLARDPADAFDDG
+817 EVGLTMDPADRLDSGMPAS
-832 AAVADGGDEDGTAAD
+832 AD

>member
-1 MSSDPMRDPAT
+1 MSSDTR
-12 PEEDVSE
+12 E
-19 KPDNEYRQDADGGP
+19 KPDAKYRHDEDGGP
-33 TPEESHGHGRGG
+33 DPEEHGGHGRGG

-66 DDIKK
+66 DDVKK
-71 EGMLHCEL
+71 DGMLHCEV

-85 HARIE
+85 HADVKNIKTE
-90 GIDTS
+90 
-95 RAEALDGVVAVLTA
+95 RAEGMDGVVAVLTA
-109 EDLAAH
+109 EDLEAY
-115 DLATMPTLMDDTQDV
+115 DLATMPTLMDDTQEV
-130 LVSDKVKFQ
+130 LVKDKVKFQ
-139 SQEVAAVIATDRYV
+139 SQEVAAVIAEDRYL
-153 AKDGAEKVEVD
+153 AKDGAEKVQVNYDSREP
-164 YETLDAVV
+164 VV
-172 DSKKAMAEDAPL
+172 DAETAKQEDAPV
-184 VRDDIEGQEDNHI
+184 VREDIDQESNHI
-197 FTWETGDEEATTQAF
+197 FTWETGDEAATREAF
-212 EDADVTVE
+212 EAADVTVE
-220 EDMYYQRIHPAPIET
+220 EDMYYQRLHPAPIET

-243 TANEKMTV
+243 QDNEKMTV
-251 HLTSQAPHAH
+251 HMTSQAPHAH

-298 VAAAA
+298 IAAAA
-303 SYVLGKPVKWV
+303 SYVLEQPVKWV
-314 EERSENIQTTHFA
+314 EERSENIQTTSFA
-327 RDYEMTGRVAATEE
+327 RDYDMTGRVAATEDGE
-341 GTITGID
+341 ITAVD
-348 VEVLANHGAYNA
+348 VDVLANHGAYNA

-375 TGSYDIPAA
+375 TGSYDIEAA
-384 HGTVDAVYTNT
+384 HGELEAYYTNT

-416 RLVKS
+416 RMVKV
-421 LSQELDMDP
+421 LAQELDMDP
-430 AELRRKNFIP
+430 AEVRRKNFIP
-440 ADAFPYESA
+440 EDAFPYESA

-462 LDQALEGVGYD
+462 LDKALESTNYD
-473 ELRAEQQRRIDE
+473 ELREEQQRRIEND
-485 DADKLL
+485 DDKLL

-515 EMFDSAEIRVHPTG
+515 EMFDSAEIRLHPTG
-529 NATVRIG
+529 KATVRIG

-554 ELGLDVDDVTVE
+554 ELGLDVDDVQVE
-566 HGDTDTDPYGLG
+566 HGDTDTEPYGLG

-613 DEADVEWDRDSGSFH
+613 AEEDVVWDRESGQFH
-628 VTGAPD
+628 VEGVPEQSLSIA
-634 RAVTMTEVAGA
+634 EIAGA

-651 ANEEPGL
+651 PDQEPGL

-668 MTYPFGAYVCVV
+668 MTFPFGAYVCVV
-680 EIDRETGE
+680 EVDRETGE
-688 LEIPTFYALDD
+688 VDIRKFYALDD
-699 CGNRINPMI
+699 CGNRINPMVV
-708 IEGQVHGGVAQ
+708 EGQIHGGLAQ
-719 GIATALLEEVT
+719 GIGTAMMEHVS
-730 YDDDGNVTAGDF
+730 YDDNGNVTAGDF

-748 TSMEVP
+748 TAMEIP

-782 SPPAVVNAVVDAMA
+782 SPPAIVNAVVDAMD
-796 HAGVRHVDMPM
+796 HAGVSHVDMPM
-807 TPDRVWSVLD
+807 TPDRVWGKLD
-817 DAGLARDPADAFDDG
+817 EAGLAKDPAEDLELDIDSEE
-832 AAVADGGDEDGTAAD
+832 AAGD
-847 D
+847 

>member
-1 MSSDPMRDPAT
+1 MPMSSETD
-12 PEEDVSE
+12 
-19 KPDNEYRQDADGGP
+19 KPDAKYRQDEDGGP
-33 TPEESHGHGRGG
+33 DPEEHGGHGRGG

-60 GRGNYV
+60 GRGTYV

-71 EGMLHCEL
+71 DGMLHCEV

-85 HARIE
+85 HAEINE
-90 GIDTS
+90 IKTE
-95 RAEALDGVVAVLTA
+95 RAEETDGVVAVLTA
-109 EDLAAH
+109 EDLAAY
-115 DLATMPTLMDDTQDV
+115 DLATMPTLMDDTQEV
-130 LVSDKVKFQ
+130 LVQDKVKFQ
-139 SQEVAAVIATDRYV
+139 SQEVAAVIAEDRYV
-153 AKDGAEKVEVD
+153 ATDGAEKVEID
-164 YETLDAVV
+164 YETREAVV
-172 DSKKAMAEDAPL
+172 DADAALEEDAPV
-184 VRDDIEGQEDNHI
+184 VREDIDQESNHI
-197 FTWETGDEEATTQAF
+197 FTWETGDEEATTEAF
-212 EDADVTVE
+212 EAADVTVE
-220 EDMYYQRIHPAPIET
+220 EDMFYQRLHPAPIET

-243 TANEKMTV
+243 QDDEQMTV
-251 HLTSQAPHAH
+251 HMTSQAPHAH

-303 SYVLGKPVKWV
+303 SYVLEQPVKWV
-314 EERSENIQTTHFA
+314 EERSENVQTTAFA
-327 RDYEMTGRVAATEE
+327 RDYDMTGRVAATEDGE
-341 GTITGID
+341 ITAVD
-348 VEVLANHGAYNA
+348 VDVLANHGAYNA

-375 TGSYDIPAA
+375 TGSYDIDTAY
-384 HGTVDAVYTNT
+384 GQLDAVYTNT

-406 RVTEAVYLIE
+406 RVTEAIYLIE
-416 RLVKS
+416 RMVKV
-421 LSQELDMDP
+421 LAQELDMDP
-430 AELRRKNFIP
+430 AAVRRKNFIP
-440 ADAFPYESA
+440 DDAFPYESA

-454 DSGDYERA
+454 DSGDYQRA
-462 LDQALEGVGYD
+462 LEKALESTDYHD
-473 ELRAEQQRRIDE
+473 LREEQQRRIDE
-485 DADKLL
+485 DADRLL

-529 NATVRIG
+529 KATVRIG

-554 ELGLDVDDVTVE
+554 ELGLDVADVQVE
-566 HGDTDTDPYGLG
+566 HGDTDTEPYGLG

-613 DEADVEWDRDSGSFH
+613 AEADVVWDRESGTFNVKGVPEQSISM
-628 VTGAPD
+628 A
-634 RAVTMTEVAGA
+634 EIAGA

-651 ANEEPGL
+651 PDEEPGL

-668 MTYPFGAYVCVV
+668 MTFPFGAYVCVV

-688 LEIPTFYALDD
+688 VDIRRFYALDD

-708 IEGQVHGGVAQ
+708 VEGQVHGGLAQ
-719 GIATALLEEVT
+719 GIGTALLEEVT
-730 YDDDGNVTAGDF
+730 YDDNGNVTAGDF

-748 TSMEVP
+748 TSMEIP
-754 EMETDYTVTPSPHH
+754 EMDTDYTVTPSPHH

-782 SPPAVVNAVVDAMA
+782 SPPAIVNAVVDAME
-796 HAGVRHVDMPM
+796 HAGVSHVDMPM
-807 TPDRVWSVLD
+807 TPDRVWAKLD
-817 DAGLARDPADAFDDG
+817 EAGLANDPADRFEF
-832 AAVADGGDEDGTAAD
+832 DEDEATGD
-847 D
+847 

>member
-1 MSSDPMRDPAT
+1 MSSDRRT
-12 PEEDVSE
+12 
-19 KPDNEYRQDADGGP
+19 KPDEPYREDADGGP
-33 TPEESHGHGRGG
+33 DPETHCGHGRGG
-45 MGEEVKRKEDRRFIT
+45 MGQEVKRKEDRRFIT
-60 GRGNYV
+60 GQGRYV

-71 EGMLHCEL
+71 EGMLHCQI
-79 VRSPHA
+79 VRSQYA

-90 GIDTS
+90 EIDTEA
-95 RAEALDGVVAVLTA
+95 AEAVDGVVAVLTA
-109 EDLAAH
+109 ADLAAY
-115 DLATMPTLMDDTQDV
+115 DLATMPTLMEDTQEV
-130 LVSDKVKFQ
+130 LVADKVKFQ
-139 SQEVAAVIATDRYV
+139 SQEVAAVIAEDRYA
-153 AKDGAEKVEVD
+153 AKDGAEAVRVSYDSLEPV
-164 YETLDAVV
+164 TDAEAALE
-172 DSKKAMAEDAPL
+172 DDAPV
-184 VRDDIEGQEDNHI
+184 VREDLEEETNHI
-197 FTWETGDEEATTQAF
+197 FTWEVGDAEETQAAF
-212 EDADVTVE
+212 DEAEVTVE
-220 EDMYYQRIHPAPIET
+220 EDMFYQRLHPAPIET

-243 TANEKMTV
+243 GDDEQMTV

-303 SYVLGKPVKWV
+303 SYVLERPVKWI
-314 EERSENIQTTHFA
+314 EERSENIQTTSFA
-327 RDYEMTGRVAATEE
+327 RDYDMTGRLAATEDGE
-341 GTITGID
+341 ITAMD
-348 VEVLANHGAYNA
+348 VDVLANHGAYNA

-375 TGSYDIPAA
+375 TGSYDIETAHAKLDAA
-384 HGTVDAVYTNT
+384 YTNT

-406 RVTEAVYLIE
+406 RVTEAIYLLE
-416 RLVKS
+416 RMVTVLAD
-421 LSQELDMDP
+421 ELDVDP
-430 AELRRKNFIP
+430 AEIRRQNFIP
-440 ADAFPYESA
+440 EDAFPYESA

-462 LDQALEGVGYD
+462 LEKALDSVDYEA
-473 ELRAEQQRRIDE
+473 LREEQRERIE
-485 DADKLL
+485 NDADTLL

-515 EMFDSAEIRVHPTG
+515 EMFDSADIRLHPTG
-529 NATVRIG
+529 TATVRIG

-554 ELGLDVDDVTVE
+554 ELGLDVADVEVE
-566 HGDTDTDPYGLG
+566 HGDTDTEPYGLG

-598 VREKAKSIAANELEV
+598 VREKARKIAANELEV
-613 DEADVEWDRDSGSFH
+613 AEEDVVWDRQSGDFA
-628 VTGAPD
+628 VAGAPD
-634 RAVTMTEVAGA
+634 RSLSIDEVAGA
-645 SYMNSP
+645 AYMNSP
-651 ANEEPGL
+651 AEAEPGL

-668 MTYPFGAYVCVV
+668 MTFPFGAYVCVV

-688 LEIPTFYALDD
+688 VDIRQFYALDD
-699 CGNRINPMI
+699 CGKRINPMI

-719 GIATALLEEVT
+719 GIGTALMEAVT
-730 YDDDGNVTAGDF
+730 YDENGNVTAGDF

-748 TSMEVP
+748 TSMEIP

-782 SPPAVVNAVVDAMA
+782 SPPAIVNAVVDAMS
-796 HAGVRHVDMPM
+796 HAGVRHLDMPL
-807 TPDRVWSVLD
+807 TPDRVWAAMN
-817 DAGLARDPADAFDDG
+817 DAGLTRDPIEG
-832 AAVADGGDEDGTAAD
+832 LEVADEAPSD

>member
-1 MSSDPMRDPAT
+1 MSSDRRT
-12 PEEDVSE
+12 
-19 KPDNEYRQDADGGP
+19 KPDEPYREDADGGP
-33 TPEESHGHGRGG
+33 DPETHCGHGRGG
-45 MGEEVKRKEDRRFIT
+45 MGQEVKRKEDRRFIT
-60 GRGNYV
+60 GQGRYV

-71 EGMLHCEL
+71 EGMLHCQI
-79 VRSPHA
+79 VRSQYA

-90 GIDTS
+90 EIDTEA
-95 RAEALDGVVAVLTA
+95 AEAVDGVVAVLTA
-109 EDLAAH
+109 EDLAAY
-115 DLATMPTLMDDTQDV
+115 DLATMPTLMEDTQEV
-130 LVSDKVKFQ
+130 LVADKVKFQ
-139 SQEVAAVIATDRYV
+139 SQEVAAVIAEDRYA
-153 AKDGAEKVEVD
+153 AKDGAEAVRVSYD
-164 YETLDAVV
+164 SLDPVT
-172 DSKKAMAEDAPL
+172 DAEAALEDDAPV
-184 VRDDIEGQEDNHI
+184 VREDLEEDTNHI
-197 FTWETGDEEATTQAF
+197 FTWEVGDAEETQAAF
-212 EDADVTVE
+212 DEADVTVE
-220 EDMYYQRIHPAPIET
+220 EDMFYQRLHPAPIET

-243 TANEKMTV
+243 GDDEQMTV

-303 SYVLGKPVKWV
+303 SYVLERPVKWI
-314 EERSENIQTTHFA
+314 EERSENIQTTSFA
-327 RDYEMTGRVAATEE
+327 RDYDMTGRLAATADGE
-341 GTITGID
+341 ITAMD
-348 VEVLANHGAYNA
+348 VDVLANHGAYNA

-375 TGSYDIPAA
+375 TGSYDIETAHAKLDAA
-384 HGTVDAVYTNT
+384 YTNT

-406 RVTEAVYLIE
+406 RVTEAIYLLE
-416 RLVKS
+416 RMVTVLAD
-421 LSQELDMDP
+421 ELDADP
-430 AELRRKNFIP
+430 AEIRRQNFIP
-440 ADAFPYESA
+440 EDAFPYESA

-462 LDQALEGVGYD
+462 LEKALDSVDYEA
-473 ELRAEQQRRIDE
+473 LREEQHERIE
-485 DADKLL
+485 NDADTLL

-515 EMFDSAEIRVHPTG
+515 EMFDSADIRLHPTG
-529 NATVRIG
+529 TATVRIG

-554 ELGLDVDDVTVE
+554 ELGLDVADVEVE
-566 HGDTDTDPYGLG
+566 HGDTDTEPYGLG

-598 VREKAKSIAANELEV
+598 VREKARKIAANELEV
-613 DEADVEWDRDSGSFH
+613 AGEDVVWDRQSGDFA
-628 VTGAPD
+628 VAGAPD
-634 RAVTMTEVAGA
+634 RSLSIEEVAGA
-645 SYMNSP
+645 AYMNSP
-651 ANEEPGL
+651 AEAEPGL

-668 MTYPFGAYVCVV
+668 MTFPFGAYVCVV

-688 LEIPTFYALDD
+688 VDIRQFYALDD
-699 CGNRINPMI
+699 CGKRINPMI

-719 GIATALLEEVT
+719 GIGTALMEAVT
-730 YDDDGNVTAGDF
+730 YDENGNVTAGDF

-748 TSMEVP
+748 TSMEIP

-782 SPPAVVNAVVDAMA
+782 SPPAIVNAVVDAMS
-796 HAGVRHVDMPM
+796 HAGVRHLDMPL
-807 TPDRVWSVLD
+807 TPDRVWAAMN
-817 DAGLARDPADAFDDG
+817 DAGLTRDPIEG
-832 AAVADGGDEDGTAAD
+832 LEVADEAPGDD
-847 D
+847 

>member
-1 MSSDPMRDPAT
+1 MSSDT
-12 PEEDVSE
+12 QESQE
-19 KPDNEYRQDADGGP
+19 KPDAKYRHDEDGGP
-33 TPEESHGHGRGG
+33 DPEAHKGHGRGG
-45 MGEEVKRKEDRRFIT
+45 MGEDVKRKEDRRFIT
-60 GRGNYV
+60 GKGNYV
-66 DDIKK
+66 DDVKK
-71 EGMLHCEL
+71 DGMLHCEV

-85 HARIE
+85 HAEVLDINKE
-90 GIDTS
+90 
-95 RAEALDGVVAVLTA
+95 RAEKMDEVVAVLTA
-109 EDLAAH
+109 EDLAAY
-115 DLATMPTLMDDTQDV
+115 DLATMPTLMDDTQEV
-130 LVSDKVKFQ
+130 LVRDKVKFQ
-139 SQEVAAVIATDRYV
+139 SQEVAAVIATDRYA
-153 AKDGAEKVEVD
+153 AKDGAERVEVE
-164 YETLDAVV
+164 YETLDPVV
-172 DSKKAMAEDAPL
+172 DAAKAREDDAPI
-184 VRDDIEGQEDNHI
+184 VREDIDQESNHI
-197 FTWETGDEEATTQAF
+197 FTWETGDKEATEAAF
-212 EDADVTVE
+212 ADADVTVE
-220 EDMYYQRIHPAPIET
+220 EDMYYQRLHPAPIET

-243 TANEKMTV
+243 GDDEQMTV
-251 HLTSQAPHAH
+251 HMTSQAPHAH
-261 RTLFSMVSGIPEH
+261 RTLFSMVSGIPEN
-274 KVRIV
+274 KVRII

-298 VAAAA
+298 IAAAA
-303 SYVLGKPVKWV
+303 SYVLEEPVKWV
-314 EERSENIQTTHFA
+314 EERSENIQTTAFA
-327 RDYEMTGRVAATEE
+327 RDYDMTGKVAATEDGVIE
-341 GTITGID
+341 AID
-348 VEVLANHGAYNA
+348 VDVLANHGAYNS

-375 TGSYDIPAA
+375 TGSYDIEAA
-384 HGTVDAVYTNT
+384 HGSLDAYYTNT

-416 RLVKS
+416 RMVKV
-421 LSQELDMDP
+421 LADELDMDP
-430 AELRRKNFIP
+430 AEVRRKNFIP
-440 ADAFPYESA
+440 KEAFPYESA

-462 LDQALEGVGYD
+462 LDQALESVDYD
-473 ELRAEQQRRIDE
+473 GLREEQAERLAND
-485 DADKLL
+485 DDKLL

-529 NATVRIG
+529 TATVRIG

-554 ELGLDVDDVTVE
+554 ELGLDVDEVEVE
-566 HGDTDTDPYGLG
+566 HGDTDTEPYGLG

-598 VREKAKSIAANELEV
+598 VREKAKSIASNELEV
-613 DEADVEWDRDSGSFH
+613 AEEDIVWDRESGAFH
-628 VTGAPD
+628 VRGAPD
-634 RAVTMTEVAGA
+634 RGITMAEVAGA

-651 ANEEPGL
+651 GDEEPGL

-688 LEIPTFYALDD
+688 VDIRQFYALDD
-699 CGNRINPMI
+699 CGNRINPMV
-708 IEGQVHGGVAQ
+708 IEGQVHGGLAQ
-719 GIATALLEEVT
+719 GIGTAMLEHVT
-730 YDDDGNVTAGDF
+730 YDDNGNVTGGDF

-748 TSMEVP
+748 TAMEIP

-782 SPPAVVNAVVDAMA
+782 SPPAIVNAVVDAMS
-796 HAGVRHVDMPM
+796 HAGVTHVDMPM

-817 DAGLARDPADAFDDG
+817 DAGLSLDPTDSLDMDMLLDDQGDTDAPADD
-832 AAVADGGDEDGTAAD
+832 
-847 D
+847 